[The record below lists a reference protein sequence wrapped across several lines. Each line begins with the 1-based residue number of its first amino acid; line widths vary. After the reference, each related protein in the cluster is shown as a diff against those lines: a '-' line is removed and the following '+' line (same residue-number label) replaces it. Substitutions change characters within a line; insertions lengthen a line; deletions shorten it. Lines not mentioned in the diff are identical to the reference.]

1 MLQKK
6 KKKKE
11 RKKKF
16 PIVKRNRRSKK
27 LAHRLVSIR
36 KAQQEVCISHTSKKN
51 NGHSCASNLQHHF
64 DRDIYDVYLTPSLHH
79 SMLEA
84 SREVTNK

>member
-36 KAQQEVCISHTSKKN
+36 KAQQEVCISHTSKKTMDTPAHLTFN
-51 NGHSCASNLQHHF
+51 IILTG
-64 DRDIYDVYLTPSLHH
+64 IYMMYT
-79 SMLEA
+79 
-84 SREVTNK
+84 